1 MLKGYTAPRTPL
13 GRSSLVQPPP
23 WHYVGTALAVEYDAR
38 PEAVAAF
45 LPAPLRPGREA
56 LAGRCA
62 AYFCDW
68 QFASGEAAA
77 GGEPEYL
84 DPVHSQYREFILLL
98 TAEFEGSP
106 CAYCPFIWVDQ
117 DASLLRGLIQG
128 CRSPSVPRRRPRP
141 ALAAGEPVDLTPLGE
156 VDRRHIL
163 QGLRGCRPEPK
174 ACGAASWASTER
186 HLPASLRGM
195 VRGNRPAAGA
205 RVAGAEH
212 PGRPAAATAA
222 GCPTPFLR
230 PHRSKPFLF
239 GPAFGG
245 GIFPTGAPPDPEQFR
260 AAAIGT
266 SRAQSVAR
274 AAGGGARRDLRSR
287 ATRAHLVLGRRVQ
300 SGGGRYRRS

>member
-128 CRSPSVPRRRPRP
+128 WPKQIGSIWMTRTFELASPATPMIGAGGRFGASLAAKDRRLVDARVTLRVESESMPQPNFSRAFNVRLFPELAAGHHDRPAVHELVQLRSCDVAVSAIWRGDAELRFYDQPNLELP
-141 ALAAGEPVDLTPLGE
+141 ALAPQQTVGGYRFNIALTVDDLVT
-156 VDRRHIL
+156 VSD
-163 QGLRGCRPEPK
+163 LRG
-174 ACGAASWASTER
+174 
-186 HLPASLRGM
+186 
-195 VRGNRPAAGA
+195 
-205 RVAGAEH
+205 
-212 PGRPAAATAA
+212 
-222 GCPTPFLR
+222 
-230 PHRSKPFLF
+230 
-239 GPAFGG
+239 
-245 GIFPTGAPPDPEQFR
+245 
-260 AAAIGT
+260 
-266 SRAQSVAR
+266 
-274 AAGGGARRDLRSR
+274 
-287 ATRAHLVLGRRVQ
+287 
-300 SGGGRYRRS
+300 

>member
-141 ALAAGEPVDLTPLGE
+141 ALAAGEPVDLTPLEE
-156 VDRRHIL
+156 VDRRHMPRVFEVVGRN
-163 QGLRGCRPEPK
+163 QRR
-174 ACGAASWASTER
+174 AAQLLGVDRKTPPGKLAR
-186 HLPASLRGM
+186 Y
-195 VRGNRPAAGA
+195 GA
-205 RVAGAEH
+205 RESS
-212 PGRPAAATAA
+212 R
-222 GCPTPFLR
+222 R
-230 PHRSKPFLF
+230 
-239 GPAFGG
+239 GG
-245 GIFPTGAPPDPEQFR
+245 Q
-260 AAAIGT
+260 
-266 SRAQSVAR
+266 
-274 AAGGGARRDLRSR
+274 
-287 ATRAHLVLGRRVQ
+287 GRR
-300 SGGGRYRRS
+300 R

>member
-128 CRSPSVPRRRPRP
+128 WPKQIGSIWMTRTFELASPATPMIGAGGRFGAS
-141 ALAAGEPVDLTPLGE
+141 LAAK
-156 VDRRHIL
+156 DRRL
-163 QGLRGCRPEPK
+163 
-174 ACGAASWASTER
+174 
-186 HLPASLRGM
+186 
-195 VRGNRPAAGA
+195 VDA
-205 RVAGAEH
+205 RV
-212 PGRPAAATAA
+212 T
-222 GCPTPFLR
+222 LR
-230 PHRSKPFLF
+230 VESESMPQPNF
-239 GPAFGG
+239 
-245 GIFPTGAPPDPEQFR
+245 
-260 AAAIGT
+260 
-266 SRAQSVAR
+266 SRA
-274 AAGGGARRDLRSR
+274 
-287 ATRAHLVLGRRVQ
+287 
-300 SGGGRYRRS
+300 